1 MAGVSIDKKTMYN
14 YVLTMRLA
22 ALAIDIIGREK
33 VFDSLILNEGIFKDE
48 YNKGL
53 EYDEW
58 KIISKL
64 VDGFYDKYMDF
75 NKMFLEVNKYNQKLN
90 SFAKR
95 RSRRYF

>member
-1 MAGVSIDKKTMYN
+1 M
-14 YVLTMRLA
+14 
-22 ALAIDIIGREK
+22 
-33 VFDSLILNEGIFKDE
+33 ILNEGIFKDE